1 MAYCNG
7 SLATALRPVAPAT
20 RPRRRQPDR
29 EFVLTIGSCVAA
41 VRTAMSVAAKTCL
54 ALRLWRQAAGAEGS
68 IAFVARGGL
77 FDVTAPSLTG
87 LQAAHQSTLELVS
100 ARIELVSDRG
110 WEIPSMPNQR
120 RGGLLR
126 PLLKGTKWAAKQ
138 LLANATQDFDFRHQS
153 AEGVLDMTAR
163 RYMLDYG
170 NFARLYADGQEWHG
184 RSGRAIATLP
194 PDAGALP
201 TPLWLLD
208 LLSGLTDA
216 IDVDTEH
223 VRGVRCRHLAAKA
236 DLSLA
241 AQATSG
247 AVAVPACPRF
257 DDLLALPVDVWVDE
271 SHIRRIRFSPH
282 QRIDQR
288 TETLDLWD
296 LGILLDDLDWT
307 RLPTFRS
314 ADAVSATAPIAP

>member
-1 MAYCNG
+1 MHG
-7 SLATALRPVAPAT
+7 
-20 RPRRRQPDR
+20 
-29 EFVLTIGSCVAA
+29 
-41 VRTAMSVAAKTCL
+41 CL
-54 ALRLWRQAAGAEGS
+54 ALRCWCQALGERLDS
-68 IAFVARGGL
+68 LCRPGGL

-110 WEIPSMPNQR
+110 WEMPSMPNQR
-120 RGGLLR
+120 RGGVLR

-138 LLANATQDFDFRHQS
+138 LLANATRDFDFRHQS

-223 VRGVRCRHLAAKA
+223 VRGARCRHLAAKA

-241 AQATSG
+241 ARVTSG
-247 AVAVPACPRF
+247 AVAVPACARF

-271 SHIRRIRFSPH
+271 SHIRRIRFSSH

-288 TETLDLWD
+288 TETLDLGN
-296 LGILLDDLDWT
+296 LGMRLDDLNWT

-314 ADAVSATAPIAP
+314 PDAVSARAPIAP